1 MNVVLSILGV
11 GAGLV
16 ALTWAVRSLRLAARR
31 DYFEGKAVVITG
43 ASRGIGRGL
52 AHALARRGARLV
64 LAARREDQL
73 GEVAAECEA
82 LNPGIETLVVPTDV
96 TDEAQIASLVEQ
108 TEGRFG
114 RIDILVNNGG
124 ILQGGALSKVSFES
138 FRRTFEVNVLG
149 AVRLTQMVLPIM
161 LRQRS
166 GHIILMSS
174 VMGEHAMPF
183 CTSYSASKH
192 ALSGFGEGLRRELAG
207 TGVRVLTVKPGYTQT
222 DMVEVAQRAYRRM
235 GFFKM
240 IPVERVVRRTLDGI
254 VLGRAMVYIGGLETL
269 GGWVNRLFPRLIDV
283 YWRLIATREFEE
295 IVSGQYT
302 E

>member
-1 MNVVLSILGV
+1 MSVVLSILGV